1 MSQLIKIRSFLYRH
15 EAEMAKELLEG
26 QGIKVLLSI
35 DDGGGT
41 RPELAYSVGAN
52 LLVMEQDVQ
61 KAQDLLNH
69 AFGED

>member
-1 MSQLIKIRSFLYRH
+1 MSQLIKIRRFLYRH

-26 QGIKVLLSI
+26 QGIKVLLNI

-41 RPELAYSVGAN
+41 RPQLAYSGGAA
-52 LLVMEQDVQ
+52 LLVMEEDVQ
-61 KAQDLLNH
+61 KARDLLNN

>member
-1 MSQLIKIRSFLYRH
+1 
-15 EAEMAKELLEG
+15 MAKELLED

-41 RPELAYSVGAN
+41 RPELAYSVGVN
-52 LLVMEQDVQ
+52 LLVMEEDVQ
-61 KAQDLLNH
+61 KAQYLLNH

>member
-1 MSQLIKIRSFLYRH
+1 MSQLTLIRTFLYRH

-26 QGIKVLLSI
+26 QGIKVMLSI

-41 RPELAYSVGAN
+41 RPELAYSIGAN
-52 LLVMEQDVQ
+52 LLVLKQDAK
-61 KAQDLLNH
+61 KARALLNS